1 MQNSPVVVTD
11 SSIGAIRST
20 VMADDPATEEP
31 GFDSRTCCEHVVV
44 FTATTLEALQ
54 LDPDDAACPD
64 KLGAMTANAFGY
76 SNTAEAFI
84 AIEVCPCAAAN
95 TFCFVSA
102 TVALVMFGKRKIIG
116 NRPDFPTI

>member
-1 MQNSPVVVTD
+1 MQDSPVVVTD
-11 SSIGAIRST
+11 QEIGAIRST
-20 VMADDPATEEP
+20 VMAGDPSTEEP
-31 GFDSRTCCEHVVV
+31 GFDSRTCCEHIVV

-84 AIEVCPCAAAN
+84 AIEVRLRGVRGVPAN
-95 TFCFVSA
+95 PSSCCHCNTR
-102 TVALVMFGKRKIIG
+102 L
-116 NRPDFPTI
+116 